1 MQQQLNL
8 LAPSFNKIKP
18 DDAAAILSEGTV
30 PDTLVALLMGELQ
43 PQQVA
48 RIMGKMDATYAAH
61 ITQLMGRVAL
71 P

>member
-1 MQQQLNL
+1 
-8 LAPSFNKIKP
+8 
-18 DDAAAILSEGTV
+18 
-30 PDTLVALLMGELQ
+30 MGELQ

-48 RIMGKMDATYAAH
+48 RIMGEMDATYAAH